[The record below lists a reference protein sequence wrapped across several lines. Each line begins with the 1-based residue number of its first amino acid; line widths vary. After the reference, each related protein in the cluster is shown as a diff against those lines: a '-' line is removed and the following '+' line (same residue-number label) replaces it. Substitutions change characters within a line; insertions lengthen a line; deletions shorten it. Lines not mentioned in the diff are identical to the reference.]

1 MSETQPT
8 LVKAAMNPIVIN
20 LPPIDPKYENEAI
33 LKSFPKRTMIC
44 LSILQIICGCLAFL
58 SKVNSYG
65 YLFISYF
72 RLE

>member
-33 LKSFPKRTMIC
+33 LKSFPKRIMVC
-44 LSILQIICGCLAFL
+44 LSIVQIICGWLVFL
-58 SKVNSYG
+58 PQVSSG

-72 RLE
+72 QLE